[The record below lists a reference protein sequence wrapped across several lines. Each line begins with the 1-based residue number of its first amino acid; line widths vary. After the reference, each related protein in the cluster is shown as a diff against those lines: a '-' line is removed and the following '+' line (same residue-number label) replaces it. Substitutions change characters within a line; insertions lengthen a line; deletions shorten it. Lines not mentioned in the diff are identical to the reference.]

1 LQQAAIVGLLDLL
14 IDTGSGVRWDTRY
27 YMVIRLWRKNRK
39 KVNHFS
45 YPFGTYNEVG
55 KREIEFVKK
64 CGFDTA
70 CYSFGGDVNTKN
82 INKLHEQPRVFFG
95 ELHR

>member
-1 LQQAAIVGLLDLL
+1 MNHKTLDLL
-14 IDTGSGVRWDTRY
+14 TEKEKIG
-27 YMVIRLWRKNRK
+27 K

-45 YPFGTYNEVG
+45 HPFGTPNEVG

-64 CGFDTA
+64 CEFDTA

-82 INKLHEQPRVFFG
+82 INKLHELSRVFFG
-95 ELHR
+95 ELHH